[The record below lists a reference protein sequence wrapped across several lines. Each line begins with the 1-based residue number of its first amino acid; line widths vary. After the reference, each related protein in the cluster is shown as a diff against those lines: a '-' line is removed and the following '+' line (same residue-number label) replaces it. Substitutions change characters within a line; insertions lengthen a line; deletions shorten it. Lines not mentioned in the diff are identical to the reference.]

1 MTQKPLQ
8 PCLGRGRTIAGWV
21 YLLFHVVILPVFLN
35 LYVLFAQ
42 YTPDEV
48 TVNVVYYALG
58 AAFVLTVLLPLL
70 RRDFDILLDSLGRT
84 LALLVAAYFLN
95 NILSVA
101 ALLAMEFLPLTENPN
116 QEAIVAMTM
125 TDFRPMFGLTVFLAP
140 LVEESLFRGVVFG
153 SLYRKSRLLA
163 YVGSVGLFCVY
174 HIWQFAAAYGDP
186 ALLLYAVQY
195 LPVSIALCWLYERTG
210 SVWSPIFLHM
220 LLNGLSV
227 MTINSLS

>member
-95 NILSVA
+95 NIMSVA
-101 ALLAMEFLPLTENPN
+101 ELLSMEFLPLTVNPN
-116 QEAIVAMTM
+116 QEAIVTMTM
-125 TDFRPMFGLTVFLAP
+125 TDFRSMFGLTVLLAP

-174 HIWQFAAAYGDP
+174 HIWQFAAAYQDP

-195 LPVSIALCWLYERTG
+195 LPISFTLCWLYERSG
-210 SVWSPIFLHM
+210 SVWCPIFLHM
-220 LLNGLSV
+220 LLNYLSTLV
-227 MTINSLS
+227 LSAA

>member
-125 TDFRPMFGLTVFLAP
+125 TDFRPRFGLTVFLAP
-140 LVEESLFRGVVFG
+140 RVEESLFRGVVFG

>member
-210 SVWSPIFLHM
+210 SVWSPILLHM

>member
-8 PCLGRGRTIAGWV
+8 PCLGRGRTVAGWV

>member
-140 LVEESLFRGVVFG
+140 RVEESLFRGVVFG